1 MPDNDNQRG
10 ADELLDD
17 EDVMYLAENTDIS
30 PRQALELIRKH
41 GRDREKLVMLA
52 KSMKAES

>member
-41 GRDREKLVMLA
+41 GRDREKLVTLA